1 MSTTQRFAA
10 NLPVRA
16 PPAGLAGHLP
26 EPSPVLGPAAT
37 AQALWGPSSNLRGLR
52 GLLLLPVP
60 SEDLG
65 LRGHGQPA
73 RCPGGRG

>member
-1 MSTTQRFAA
+1 MRLSVLPLTCPFAP
-10 NLPVRA
+10 LPQGSLGTSLSRA
-16 PPAGLAGHLP
+16 LCWALQPQPRLCG
-26 EPSPVLGPAAT
+26 VL
-37 AQALWGPSSNLRGLR
+37 SSNLRGLR